1 MSDDMLSNPGNRS
14 TIISADRSDIERVIS
29 DVLEDAQAHAFG
41 ESALF
46 AIRLALEEAISN
58 AHRHGNQSDPTKFVT
73 LESEVADG
81 ALRLVVTDQ
90 GDGYDIDAVPDPTSA
105 ENIEIPSGRGLSL
118 IHAFMTRVRVH
129 PPGNRLE
136 MCYEPPPGG

>member
-1 MSDDMLSNPGNRS
+1 M
-14 TIISADRSDIERVIS
+14 
-29 DVLEDAQAHAFG
+29 LEDAKAHQFG

-58 AHRHGNQSDPTKFVT
+58 AHRHGNLGDPDKFVT

-81 ALRLVVTDQ
+81 RLRLVVIDQ
-90 GDGYDIDAVPDPTSA
+90 GDGYDMEAVPDPTAA

-118 IHAFMTRVRVH
+118 IHAFMTQVTVH

-136 MCYEPPPGG
+136 MRYEPPAAS